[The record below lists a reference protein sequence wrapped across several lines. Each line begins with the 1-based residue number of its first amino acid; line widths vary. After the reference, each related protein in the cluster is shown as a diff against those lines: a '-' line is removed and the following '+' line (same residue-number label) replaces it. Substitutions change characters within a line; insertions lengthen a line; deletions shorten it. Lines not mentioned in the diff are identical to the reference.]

1 MARKYNRN
9 LTANERAV
17 LFGDELMR
25 LTAAYIKNQTAQTLS
40 DRDAALI
47 NRCASMAA
55 AAVVPLYEHME
66 HTDERIEGMELQM
79 ADIWLKIDA
88 MEAAHRAASE

>member
-1 MARKYNRN
+1 MKRHYNRK
-9 LTANERAV
+9 LTANERAS
-17 LFGDELMR
+17 LFGDELTR
-25 LTAAYIKNQTAQTLS
+25 LTAAYIKNQTAQALS

-66 HTDERIEGMELQM
+66 GMSVEL

-88 MEAAHRAASE
+88 LEARIAEP